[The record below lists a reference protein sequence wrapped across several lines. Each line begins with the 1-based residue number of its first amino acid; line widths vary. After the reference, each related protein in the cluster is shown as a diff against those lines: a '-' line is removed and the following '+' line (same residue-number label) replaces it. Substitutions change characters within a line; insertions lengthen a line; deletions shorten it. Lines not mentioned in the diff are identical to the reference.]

1 MHKDEQIIYAGGPDA
16 LALYKAACGLADR
29 YRAERDGARAATEA
43 TKSKLVDAVG
53 ERGSVRDAI
62 RMALGSPGATVSF
75 DDRGVTKS
83 RHAPGNGRGVWTPTT
98 KAAVRK
104 ARPDTGDRFN
114 DDGLEERLL
123 KVRRDIQRRS
133 GLGGA

>member
-1 MHKDEQIIYAGGPDA
+1 
-16 LALYKAACGLADR
+16 
-29 YRAERDGARAATEA
+29 
-43 TKSKLVDAVG
+43 
-53 ERGSVRDAI
+53 
-62 RMALGSPGATVSF
+62 
-75 DDRGVTKS
+75 
-83 RHAPGNGRGVWTPTT
+83 VWTPTT